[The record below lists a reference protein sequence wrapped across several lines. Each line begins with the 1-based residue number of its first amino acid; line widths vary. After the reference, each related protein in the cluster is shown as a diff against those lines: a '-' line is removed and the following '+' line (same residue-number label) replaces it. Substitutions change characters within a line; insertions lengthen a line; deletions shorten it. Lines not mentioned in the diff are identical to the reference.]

1 MNLIIGKNIKTLRNN
16 HGKTQRELA
25 KDMHVARNT
34 ISQWETGKRTPSP
47 DEIRSL
53 SHYFLVTV
61 DEILSPT
68 AIESTDSPIKKD
80 LLISLNILF
89 QLVDALLPYVKDCD
103 HITDEN
109 FQIALNLH
117 QSILKAVK
125 RNASIRGDRFVDS
138 INKYIDSWNKNKTIE
153 ALANILN
160 LLFLLY
166 SSVLP
171 SKQIEDEL
179 QSFIKKGMVKVN
191 FLTKVAATNPTEQN
205 SSLKKLILDEYLPLF
220 YHCISTL
227 KNDPQYYQLA
237 DYYMALSYKIGITE
251 NSYTK
256 EINNIIG
263 SEMMSYFALSKNPY
277 ALRFKSTDLF
287 NE

>member
-1 MNLIIGKNIKTLRNN
+1 M
-16 HGKTQRELA
+16 
-25 KDMHVARNT
+25 
-34 ISQWETGKRTPSP
+34 
-47 DEIRSL
+47 
-53 SHYFLVTV
+53 
-61 DEILSPT
+61 
-68 AIESTDSPIKKD
+68 
-80 LLISLNILF
+80 
-89 QLVDALLPYVKDCD
+89 
-103 HITDEN
+103 
-109 FQIALNLH
+109 
-117 QSILKAVK
+117 
-125 RNASIRGDRFVDS
+125 
-138 INKYIDSWNKNKTIE
+138 
-153 ALANILN
+153 
-160 LLFLLY
+160 
-166 SSVLP
+166 P